1 MRVRP
6 PAIAHARAPASE
18 VKPKARAKRFS
29 FPSGST
35 ASGSAPPVSLI
46 TSAPVPPPAATT
58 HSQRRA
64 DSPWDRSDAL
74 GPLPYDDRFQP
85 PASQCRRQ
93 GLDMRGVGP
102 APAYGLAA
110 IAILRAGLDVMGG

>member
-1 MRVRP
+1 M
-6 PAIAHARAPASE
+6 APAGAPGRE
-18 VKPKARAKRFS
+18 GKPSARAKSFS
-29 FPSGST
+29 FPSGS
-35 ASGSAPPVSLI
+35 AGSGGAAPVSLI

-64 DSPWDRSDAL
+64 ASPWDRSDAL